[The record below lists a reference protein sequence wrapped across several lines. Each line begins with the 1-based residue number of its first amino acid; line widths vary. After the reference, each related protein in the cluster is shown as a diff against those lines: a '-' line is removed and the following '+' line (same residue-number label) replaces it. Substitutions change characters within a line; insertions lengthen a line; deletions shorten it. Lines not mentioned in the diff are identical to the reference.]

1 MKSLSLMHYLVRDGI
16 TFNSV
21 APGGIYIPGTGF
33 DEEKQVNPEEFQAM
47 IEKEYPL
54 GRMGTPE
61 EVASV
66 VVFLC
71 SELASLVNGAQVVVD
86 GGQTHSY

>member
-1 MKSLSLMHYLVRDGI
+1 VREGI

-33 DEEKQVNPEEFQAM
+33 EDEKRRDPAAFARMVDA
-47 IEKEYPL
+47 EYPL
-54 GRMGTPE
+54 GRLGTPE
-61 EVASV
+61 EVAAV

-71 SELASLVNGAQVVVD
+71 SAQASLVNGANITVD
-86 GGQTHSY
+86 GGQSRSF